1 MVCPRCGADN
11 VETAAQCS
19 QCHYKFRFGHA
30 HGDPS
35 QAMYFTTA
43 PEGKVDTKP
52 NKPWRFVIIA
62 MFVLFALIFGFSI
75 VESFLQ

>member
-1 MVCPRCGADN
+1 
-11 VETAAQCS
+11 
-19 QCHYKFRFGHA
+19 
-30 HGDPS
+30 
-35 QAMYFTTA
+35 MYFTTA